1 MQGKIIKGIA
11 GFYYVYGEDEVLY
24 ECKAKGIF
32 RKDNQ
37 KPLVGDNVE
46 ITILDQQ
53 EQTGN
58 LIRILPRKNSLIRPA
73 VANVDQAFVI
83 FALENPKPNF
93 MLLDRFLI
101 MMEQA
106 EVPAVICFNKKD
118 LASEEETRTLCETY
132 RNCGYQVILSSALEK
147 EGLDEIHRILKG
159 KTTVVAGPS
168 GVGKSSLTNLLQ
180 GEVQME
186 TGEIS
191 RKLKR
196 GRHTTRH
203 SQVIPVGEDTFLMDT
218 PGFSSLYLMNMEE
231 QDLKNYFPEF
241 RKYEDTCRFQ
251 GCRHIHEPG
260 CRVKE
265 ALENGEISRLRY
277 EDYLS
282 LYEELKEK
290 RRYYME
296 YRLCPSILSAD
307 FNRLGEQIQTLEKA
321 GVEWLHIDVMDGDF
335 VPSISFG
342 MPVIRSIRKESKMFF
357 DVHLMVSAPERYIQ
371 DFVDCGADS
380 ITVHAE
386 ACEDLERA
394 IELIRDAG
402 VKVGVSI
409 KPATPVNDISHL
421 LEDVD
426 MVLIM
431 TVQPGFGGQKY
442 LPECT
447 EKIVELKELIDR
459 EELDVDIQVDGGIND
474 ETMETVMKAGAN
486 LLVAGSYVFSGDLE
500 TNVYSIQ
507 KKMDEIKSEI
517 D

>member
-132 RNCGYQVILSSALEK
+132 RNCSYQVILSSALEK

-265 ALENGEISRLRY
+265 ALENDEISRLRY

-290 RRYYME
+290 RRY
-296 YRLCPSILSAD
+296 
-307 FNRLGEQIQTLEKA
+307 
-321 GVEWLHIDVMDGDF
+321 
-335 VPSISFG
+335 
-342 MPVIRSIRKESKMFF
+342 
-357 DVHLMVSAPERYIQ
+357 
-371 DFVDCGADS
+371 
-380 ITVHAE
+380 
-386 ACEDLERA
+386 
-394 IELIRDAG
+394 
-402 VKVGVSI
+402 
-409 KPATPVNDISHL
+409 
-421 LEDVD
+421 
-426 MVLIM
+426 
-431 TVQPGFGGQKY
+431 
-442 LPECT
+442 
-447 EKIVELKELIDR
+447 
-459 EELDVDIQVDGGIND
+459 
-474 ETMETVMKAGAN
+474 
-486 LLVAGSYVFSGDLE
+486 
-500 TNVYSIQ
+500 
-507 KKMDEIKSEI
+507 
-517 D
+517 